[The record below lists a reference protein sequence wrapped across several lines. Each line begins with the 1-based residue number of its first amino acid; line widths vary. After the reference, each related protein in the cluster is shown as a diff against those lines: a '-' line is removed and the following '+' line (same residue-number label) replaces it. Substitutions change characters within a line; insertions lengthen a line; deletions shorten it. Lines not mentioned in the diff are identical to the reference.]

1 MSYFT
6 WFGAVLG
13 SALAHLG
20 AVGYDLSSLPT
31 QNKILQFI
39 SRDNVKGPVNVFACT
54 LSGALIGH
62 VAEVTW
68 NVSVPTLL
76 IFVLSY
82 CAEVNFSKY
91 FTNVPSITSSVP
103 RKEEIP
109 RQEEPAQEMED
120 DDLYCEE
127 LYHEESIH

>member
-20 AVGYDLSSLPT
+20 VVGYDLSSLPIK
-31 QNKILQFI
+31 NNSILQFI
-39 SRDNVKGPVNVFACT
+39 SKDHVKGPVNVFACT

-62 VAEVTW
+62 VTEITW

-82 CAEVNFSKY
+82 CATEVNFSKY
-91 FTNVPSITSSVP
+91 CTNVPSLTSSVP
-103 RKEEIP
+103 RKEEP
-109 RQEEPAQEMED
+109 VPEEMED
-120 DDLYCEE
+120 EDLYCEE
-127 LYHEESIH
+127 LYHEVESIH